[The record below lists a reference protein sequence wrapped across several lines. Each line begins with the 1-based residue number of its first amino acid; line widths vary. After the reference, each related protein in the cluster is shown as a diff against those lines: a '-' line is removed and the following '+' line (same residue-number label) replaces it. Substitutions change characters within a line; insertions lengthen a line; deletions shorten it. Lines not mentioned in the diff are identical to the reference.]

1 MLTIPVALRE
11 LVVMPEI
18 PVFIYYIFYLIPAL
32 AAICKKDFK
41 LNTPTLL
48 LLVLCA
54 ISIAI
59 NDIPIQFQP
68 LKRFITFLILIVAVG
83 PLIQREWLTNARLCA
98 INTIGWCL
106 VVETAISFILY
117 YIAKDQ
123 VMAISSKGPLF
134 RGIFVQSMTTGG
146 VAALSAIFLLNRIFT
161 ELKPKISAKKIIE
174 ILLFIICIFTCI
186 LTGSRIALIGLIIS
200 IIVYLWQQLKNKKR
214 FFIAI
219 IAIVA
224 AVIITMPIWQQ
235 YTASL
240 SYKNEYAK
248 EHNSMIASREDSWN
262 NRLLEIKEKPL
273 TGVGFAYTKY
283 YNTRFN
289 NANNIDK
296 RISQGLIEPGSGWL
310 FILSSVGPLAL
321 LIFTFL
327 YLLIL
332 IQLIRISDNRSNYL
346 SSVLI
351 LFGIRMIAEGFM
363 FASGSL
369 FCLIFWLTM
378 GASLGYIYQ
387 VKSTKKLS
395 IFSKSAFCINIH
407 RINILHKHSHKG
419 DK

>member
-1 MLTIPVALRE
+1 
-11 LVVMPEI
+11 
-18 PVFIYYIFYLIPAL
+18 
-32 AAICKKDFK
+32 
-41 LNTPTLL
+41 
-48 LLVLCA
+48 
-54 ISIAI
+54 
-59 NDIPIQFQP
+59 
-68 LKRFITFLILIVAVG
+68 
-83 PLIQREWLTNARLCA
+83 
-98 INTIGWCL
+98 
-106 VVETAISFILY
+106 
-117 YIAKDQ
+117 
-123 VMAISSKGPLF
+123 
-134 RGIFVQSMTTGG
+134 
-146 VAALSAIFLLNRIFT
+146 
-161 ELKPKISAKKIIE
+161 
-174 ILLFIICIFTCI
+174 
-186 LTGSRIALIGLIIS
+186 
-200 IIVYLWQQLKNKKR
+200 
-214 FFIAI
+214 
-219 IAIVA
+219 
-224 AVIITMPIWQQ
+224 
-235 YTASL
+235 
-240 SYKNEYAK
+240 
-248 EHNSMIASREDSWN
+248 
-262 NRLLEIKEKPL
+262 
-273 TGVGFAYTKY
+273 VGFAYTKY

-419 DK
+419 DE